1 MRQLLETECPL
12 VEYLF
17 DLAAIPFDAAAIT
30 VAPMADG
37 GMGSLAIAPFATG
50 RQLGSSPAQ
59 CHFFTDE
66 GVPVSAVLNLD
77 KDGLP
82 FEIDVWRVDFKPVV
96 AWPSRNDLVAGPPN
110 NSLKRTNQ
118 SLCD

>member
-17 DLAAIPFDAAAIT
+17 DLAGIPFDASAIT
-30 VAPMADG
+30 VTPMADG
-37 GMGSLAIAPFATG
+37 GMGSLAVAPFASG
-50 RQLGSSPAQ
+50 RRLGSSPAE
-59 CHFFTDE
+59 CHFFTGE

-82 FEIDVWRVDFKPVV
+82 FDIDVWRVDFKPLV
-96 AWPSRNDLVAGPPN
+96 AWPSRDDLVAGPPN
-110 NSLKRTNQ
+110 ISLKRTNQ
-118 SLCD
+118 SLRD